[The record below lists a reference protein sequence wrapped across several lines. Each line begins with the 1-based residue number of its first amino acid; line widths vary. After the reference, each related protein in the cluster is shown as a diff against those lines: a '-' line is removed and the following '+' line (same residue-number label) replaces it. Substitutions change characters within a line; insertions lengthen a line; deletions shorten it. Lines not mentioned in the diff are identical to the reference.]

1 MDTLKFSELTI
12 PEFNRLLKTNFNP
25 NSPKTYGVKPYQS
38 FAWAKSAL
46 NELGI
51 TFDESINSAWALF
64 SKLDDINMR
73 YIKKSKFR
81 EGVLNGFDNNTLAN
95 KIPNGSLVFGYFVG
109 NPYVFRS
116 IDEMFALNLS
126 LGVVKQLFLR
136 SYLKLD
142 DIPNVNEEASNSG
155 WYDSTPISQMK
166 FSEEGFKS
174 KWDNVK
180 NKILVGKK
188 IPFVPINHIGIFYN
202 GHLFHFCSDILVE
215 PSDSLRI
222 VAYYNFKN
230 LFLLDAA
237 KRFGQSV
244 VDLAND
250 AIGLAT
256 DIAGA
261 ANAISN
267 VQSAE
272 SLINLKDSSDIAN
285 ITKRF
290 NI

>member
-1 MDTLKFSELTI
+1 MI
-12 PEFNRLLKTNFNP
+12 PLDICI
-25 NSPKTYGVKPYQS
+25 
-38 FAWAKSAL
+38 KSA
-46 NELGI
+46 
-51 TFDESINSAWALF
+51 FDEVCATYPAQYAIND
-64 SKLDDINMR
+64 KPH
-73 YIKKSKFR
+73 
-81 EGVLNGFDNNTLAN
+81 T
-95 KIPNGSLVFGYFVG
+95 
-109 NPYVFRS
+109 
-116 IDEMFALNLS
+116 
-126 LGVVKQLFLR
+126 
-136 SYLKLD
+136 
-142 DIPNVNEEASNSG
+142 
-155 WYDSTPISQMK
+155 
-166 FSEEGFKS
+166 

>member
-1 MDTLKFSELTI
+1 
-12 PEFNRLLKTNFNP
+12 
-25 NSPKTYGVKPYQS
+25 
-38 FAWAKSAL
+38 
-46 NELGI
+46 
-51 TFDESINSAWALF
+51 
-64 SKLDDINMR
+64 
-73 YIKKSKFR
+73 
-81 EGVLNGFDNNTLAN
+81 
-95 KIPNGSLVFGYFVG
+95 
-109 NPYVFRS
+109 
-116 IDEMFALNLS
+116 MFALNLT

-155 WYDSTPISQMK
+155 WYDSTPISKMK